1 MTSGGLSS
9 VLAAYDQCVISLAIG
24 YGVSWIHYSMLYGI
38 MINPSMLDVPF
49 TNQCFHICRACVTKT
64 DNGYLLSGLESRE
77 TIATIDLTNEAINV
91 NQHEFSWNQ
100 YYHVSLAARK
110 C

>member
-49 TNQCFHICRACVTKT
+49 TNDSTSV
-64 DNGYLLSGLESRE
+64 E
-77 TIATIDLTNEAINV
+77 
-91 NQHEFSWNQ
+91 
-100 YYHVSLAARK
+100 HVGQKRTMGTYSLDWSLK
-110 C
+110 KP